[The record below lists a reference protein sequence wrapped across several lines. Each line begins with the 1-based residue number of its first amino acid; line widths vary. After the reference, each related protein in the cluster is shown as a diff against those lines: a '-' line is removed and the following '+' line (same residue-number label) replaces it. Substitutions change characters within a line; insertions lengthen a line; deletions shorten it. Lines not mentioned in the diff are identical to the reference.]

1 MKTQGESEA
10 EISKG
15 VNQIYKGLL
24 GRSTS
29 NIRTNVIGSLVIV
42 VLQNVL
48 TVSEIQVSKNAQGRV
63 VVKEMCVAIIEN
75 TGPQFIQMI
84 QLATGVQ
91 VIDMH
96 HDLSLKTGKEIF
108 VFSLEKEPKYRK
120 KMING

>member
-1 MKTQGESEA
+1 MKTQGETEA

-29 NIRTNVIGSLVIV
+29 NIRTNIVAELVIV

-48 TVSEIQVSKNAQGRV
+48 TSAEISVTKTGYGQTMI
-63 VVKEMCVAIIEN
+63 KEMCGVVVDNSA
-75 TGPQFIQMI
+75 PQFSEAVK
-84 QLATGVQ
+84 LATDVD

-96 HDLSLKTGKEIF
+96 HDISIKTGKEIF
-108 VFSLEKEPKYRK
+108 VFSLEKAPTYRK
-120 KMING
+120 ANGK